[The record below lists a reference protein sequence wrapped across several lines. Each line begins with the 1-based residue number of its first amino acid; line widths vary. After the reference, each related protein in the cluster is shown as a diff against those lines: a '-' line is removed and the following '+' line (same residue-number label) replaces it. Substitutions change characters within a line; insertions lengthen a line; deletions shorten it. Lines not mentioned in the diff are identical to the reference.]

1 VCCGVLTD
9 MTTGESG
16 TASDSSNIGCTVGSF
31 VCGANGSR
39 VGIAMPED
47 PLVRQAGVL
56 CTGTAMLEH
65 VPVPGPCV
73 WGAIPGTAK

>member
-9 MTTGESG
+9 MKTGDSG

-31 VCGANGSR
+31 VGGAIGSD
-39 VGIAMPED
+39 VGRARPEV
-47 PLVRQAGVL
+47 PLDRQADVL
-56 CTGTAMLEH
+56 CTGTAMSEH
-65 VPVPGPCV
+65 VPVPGPSV

>member
-1 VCCGVLTD
+1 MLTD

-16 TASDSSNIGCTVGSF
+16 TASDSSNIGSTVGSF
-31 VCGANGSR
+31 VGGAIGSG
-39 VGIAMPED
+39 VGRARPED
-47 PLVRQAGVL
+47 PCVLQAGVL
-56 CTGTAMLEH
+56 CTGTAMSEH